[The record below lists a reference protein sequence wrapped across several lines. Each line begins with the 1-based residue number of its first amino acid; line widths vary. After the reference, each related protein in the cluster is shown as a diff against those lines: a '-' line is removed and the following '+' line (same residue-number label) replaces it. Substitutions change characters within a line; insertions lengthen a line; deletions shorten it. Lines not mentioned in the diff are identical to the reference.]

1 MSTVSRVLM
10 TTDTLGGVWTYAIEL
25 ARALGGSGIE
35 IALASMGARTSRE
48 QRAQLRALAHVHLFE
63 SGYRLEWMQDCWHD
77 VARAGEWLQQI
88 AARVRPDCVHLNG
101 YAHGVLP
108 LGAPVVMV
116 GHSCVLSWWRAVK
129 GQPAPDHC
137 DHYADAASRGLR
149 AARVV
154 VAPTHAMLAALQRH
168 YGPFGDARVIANAV
182 DACNVAHAR
191 KQPLILCAGRLWD
204 EGKNVRVLAEL
215 APRLPWAVMI
225 AGGDQPPPGVRGGAP
240 MPPGVHTLGP
250 LPRHVL
256 AGWFARAAIYALPAR
271 YEPFGLSVL
280 EAALSGCALV
290 LGDIPSL
297 RENWS
302 GAALFVPPGDRAAL
316 QAALLQL
323 IRAPEKRHALVRQS
337 LLRARAFAP
346 EKMAA
351 AYLRAYT
358 DAQIIERRELEENS
372 ACA

>member
-1 MSTVSRVLM
+1 MTSVERVLM

-25 ARALGGSGIE
+25 SRALGASGVE
-35 IALASMGARTSRE
+35 VALASMGARSSRE
-48 QRAQLRALAHVHLFE
+48 QRRQLRSLPHVHLFE
-63 SGYRLEWMQDCWHD
+63 SAYRLEWMQDCWHD
-77 VARAGEWLQQI
+77 VASAGDWLQQI

-116 GHSCVLSWWRAVK
+116 GHSCVLSWFRAVK
-129 GQPAPDHC
+129 GQPAPDHY
-137 DHYADAASRGLR
+137 DRYADAAARGLR

-154 VAPTHAMLAALQRH
+154 VAPTRAMLAALEQH
-168 YGPFGDARVIANAV
+168 YGPLGDARVIANAV

-191 KQPLILCAGRLWD
+191 KQPLVLCAGRLWD
-204 EGKNVRVLAEL
+204 EAKNVRALAEV

-225 AGGDQPPPGVRGGAP
+225 AGDDQPPPGVSGAGL
-240 MPPGVHTLGP
+240 MPPGAHALGA
-250 LPRHVL
+250 LPRDVL
-256 AGWFARAAIYALPAR
+256 AGWYARAAIYALPAR

-323 IRAPEKRHALVRQS
+323 IAAPEQRHALVRQS

-351 AYLRAYT
+351 AYLRAYS
-358 DAQIIERRELEENS
+358 DAQIVERRELEEKS
-372 ACA
+372 VCA